1 MELPDM
7 SYEDW
12 QRQAKILP
20 NMNAGLVFSST
31 DSNFSEDNSLLNAN
45 SITNK
50 SYNFKTY
57 LKQIS
62 TEESRAS
69 MHDIRNYYRDY
80 VKQKN
85 LDKYLLNNAMVT
97 SVRRI
102 CCSKLVCSSQ
112 IGPNEQLWEV
122 VGLIDKRDRKKASS
136 LTHKVI
142 FNEYRSYIYIT
153 TKTK

>member
-1 MELPDM
+1 M

-12 QRQAKILP
+12 LRQSKILP

-57 LKQIS
+57 LKQIP

-85 LDKYLLNNAMVT
+85 LDKYLLNNATVT

-102 CCSKLVCSSQ
+102 CCSKLVCPNQ
-112 IGPNEQLWEV
+112 NGPNEQLWEV
-122 VGLIDKRDRKKASS
+122 MGLIDKRDRKKASS
-136 LTHKVI
+136 LTHKVNM
-142 FNEYRSYIYIT
+142 FTCFYACMAVY
-153 TKTK
+153 